1 MKSQYSLVELAQQL
15 QDNQKNKKDFIAD
28 TSKMRVHS
36 NGFVKLYS
44 TELDKAFDINDV
56 CLNQIATKVGLSKK
70 YLDKMRDGH
79 NSLLMDNFN
88 YWFTNTPQQ
97 QMVRTLDGTARA
109 FLSDKYKRV
118 DNDEIAQVVL
128 PILIDNG
135 YEVISTAITDSKM
148 HIKARLPK
156 LEREV
161 TEGDVVQA
169 GVTISNSEVGHGS
182 VRVSPFIYR
191 LICLNGMVVN
201 DSRLNSRHLTS
212 SQATIDGVYEILSD
226 EAKELD
232 SRALISK
239 VRDVV
244 ASTSDEVR
252 FGEQV
257 QAMTDASNIKIK
269 KPKKVIEILENK
281 FSLTKDE
288 GDNILENLMHNDT
301 GNKEPNVWATVNSIT
316 KLGNTMDDYDR
327 GTEMQKFGGML
338 LTMPELISA

>member
-1 MKSQYSLVELAQQL
+1 MFDAINTEEWDFPIEVHPTPNAITGEPLTNSKQIVRTDSNEVLGVHKSAYKPVLHSDVVNSIEDAVLESDVSKDFYIDTKVYENGAKLKGTVHFRDL
-15 QDNQKNKKDFIAD
+15 YIENKK
-28 TSKMRVHS
+28 S
-36 NGFVKLYS
+36 
-44 TELDKAFDINDV
+44 
-56 CLNQIATKVGLSKK
+56 
-70 YLDKMRDGH
+70 
-79 NSLLMDNFN
+79 
-88 YWFTNTPQQ
+88 
-97 QMVRTLDGTARA
+97 
-109 FLSDKYKRV
+109 
-118 DNDEIAQVVL
+118 AQVGDIVNFKVDFL
-128 PILIDNG
+128 NSYDGSWSFLQ
-135 YEVISTAITDSKM
+135 
-148 HIKARLPK
+148 KA
-156 LEREV
+156 
-161 TEGDVVQA
+161 EG
-169 GVTISNSEVGHGS
+169 N
-182 VRVSPFIYR
+182 R
-191 LICLNGMVVN
+191 LICENGMKVN
-201 DSRLNSRHLTS
+201 DARLNSRHLTS
-212 SQATIDGVYEILSD
+212 SQATQDGVYEILSD

-232 SRALISK
+232 SKALISK

>member
-1 MKSQYSLVELAQQL
+1 MKSQLKLDELAKLLMTQE
-15 QDNQKNKKDFIAD
+15 KKDVIVD
-28 TSKMRVHS
+28 TSNVNFHA
-36 NGFVKLYS
+36 NGDNTLHLS
-44 TELDKAFDINDV
+44 EIDEAFTLNNV
-56 CLNQIATKVGLSKK
+56 ALNQIATKVGLSKK
-70 YLDKMRDGH
+70 YLDKMLDGH
-79 NSLLMDNFN
+79 KSILQDNIN
-88 YWFTNTPQQ
+88 YWFHNTPKQ
-97 QMVRTLDGTARA
+97 QMIRTIDGTARA

-118 DNDEIAQVVL
+118 DNYDIAKAVL
-128 PILIDNG
+128 PILYDKQ
-135 YEVISTAITDSKM
+135 YSVKSCAVTDTKM
-148 HIKARLPK
+148 YIKASLPS
-156 LEREV
+156 LRIEV
-161 TEGDVVQA
+161 TGGDTVES
-169 GVTISNSEVGHGS
+169 GVIISNSEVGHGS
-182 VRVSPFIYR
+182 IDVSPFIYR
-191 LICLNGMVVN
+191 LICDNGMKVN
-201 DSRLNSRHLTS
+201 DARLNSRHLTS

-257 QAMTDASNIKIK
+257 QAMTNASSIKIK

-316 KLGNTMDDYDR
+316 KLGNTMEDYDR

-338 LTMPELISA
+338 LTMPELIAA